1 MTVELFGEIVS
12 DDWVWLYELFGIP
25 CCCPKQ
31 VRDAIKKLPEG
42 EALILEINSPGGDV
56 WAGFEIFGML
66 QACRSDTEAHIIS
79 LAASAATTV
88 MCGCDVVLASPV
100 AQIMIHQPAA
110 YVEEYVDNDGAQ
122 HLKNYLDSVKASILN
137 GYVIKSAGK
146 ASRKRFEQLVD
157 DSTWMPV
164 QTALELGLIDGY
176 LDLDDDAAAAIAAD
190 GGLRVSNAAGISP
203 APKGLLEEKQ
213 ICYDQLLPIEPAPE
227 IYGYRNKMEY
237 TFGDMEK
244 GGPMTLGM
252 HRKKHFMSI
261 VTVDECQLVHPDFNR
276 ILSAIDIEKQY
287 TITIQ

>member
-1 MTVELFGEIVS
+1 MTVELYGEIVS

-42 EALILEINSPGGDV
+42 EELILEINSPGGDV

-203 APKGLLEEKQ
+203 APKGLLARYEAAVRAGTM
-213 ICYDQLLPIEPAPE
+213 DAVPGHPVSIEPSPAQKTSE
-227 IYGYRNKMEY
+227 EAVSLANQ
-237 TFGDMEK
+237 TDADLLGDWHLLAAIELEK
-244 GGPMTLGM
+244 A
-252 HRKKHFMSI
+252 RD
-261 VTVDECQLVHPDFNR
+261 VQ
-276 ILSAIDIEKQY
+276 
-287 TITIQ
+287 

>member
-12 DDWVWLYELFGIP
+12 DDWAWLYELFGIP

-42 EALILEINSPGGDV
+42 EELILEINSPGGDV

-110 YVEEYVDNDGAQ
+110 YVAEYVNNDGAK
-122 HLKNYLDSVKASILN
+122 HLQNYLDSVKASILN

-146 ASRKRFEQLVD
+146 ATRKKFEQLVD
-157 DSTWMPV
+157 DSTWMPA

-176 LDLDDDAAAAIAAD
+176 LDLNEAAIATITAD
-190 GGLRVSNAAGISP
+190 GLRVTNAAGISP
-203 APKGLLEEKQ
+203 APKGLLARYEAAVRAGTMDAVPGHPVNMDPSPTQKTAAEAAPVANQTDADLLGDWHLMAAIELEKAR
-213 ICYDQLLPIEPAPE
+213 DLP
-227 IYGYRNKMEY
+227 
-237 TFGDMEK
+237 
-244 GGPMTLGM
+244 
-252 HRKKHFMSI
+252 
-261 VTVDECQLVHPDFNR
+261 
-276 ILSAIDIEKQY
+276 
-287 TITIQ
+287 